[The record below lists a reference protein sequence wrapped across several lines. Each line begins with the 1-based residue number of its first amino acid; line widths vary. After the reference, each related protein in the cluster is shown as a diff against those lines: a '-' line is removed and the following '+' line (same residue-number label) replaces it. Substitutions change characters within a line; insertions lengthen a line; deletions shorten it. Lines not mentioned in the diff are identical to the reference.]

1 MMITLSERQAINPRH
16 THYYQAPGTV
26 TLVERGDAKKFVSM
40 VLVFFAL
47 FLLSLF
53 ALLEF
58 RPRFLEPLRET
69 LWSPAAVSALLTMAA
84 LGIGSGVVLLIPGR
98 TGEYE
103 EYSLGVALL
112 FLGSI
117 SLSIALSILLGIV

>member
-1 MMITLSERQAINPRH
+1 
-16 THYYQAPGTV
+16 
-26 TLVERGDAKKFVSM
+26 VEKGDTKKFASM

-53 ALLEF
+53 ALVEL
-58 RPRFLEPLRET
+58 RPGFLEPLREA
-69 LWSPAAVSALLTMAA
+69 LWSPAAVSVLFTVAA
-84 LGIGSGVVLLIPGR
+84 LGIGSGIVLLMPGR